1 MYPIKSLASKC
12 GVSEQSIRNLLK
24 NNTELSQL
32 SQANTSKNGRFINYG
47 QPVLDWLLNY
57 YKVDFQQLPTGN
69 DAGGSIVEPEKEETP
84 QPTPPQEPVEDD
96 LRVELIKLR
105 VENEALKTAVEGLKS
120 DLERERAEKAD
131 LNNKLGMTLLALR
144 DEQAEK
150 KLYLPAPKKSLG
162 QRLKGLFS
170 KKPEE

>member
-24 NNTELSQL
+24 NNSELSQL
-32 SQANTSKNGRFINYG
+32 SQANTSKSGRFINYG

-57 YKVDFQQLPTGN
+57 YKVDFQQPPTEN
-69 DAGGSIVEPEKEETP
+69 DAGAGIVEPAEQENP
-84 QPTPPQEPVEDD
+84 QPTPPQIVLNSTERD
-96 LRVELIKLR
+96 ELIRLR
-105 VENEALKTAVEGLKS
+105 VENEALTAAIEGLKR
-120 DLERERAEKAD
+120 DLNRERAEKSD
-131 LNNKLGMTLLALR
+131 LNDKLGMTLLALR

-162 QRLKGLFS
+162 QRIKDLFS
-170 KKPEE
+170 KKTEE